1 MLEIPNFLF
10 KNVMKMFTW
19 IDHGNNLRLIWP
31 HDTLYWSAVGLVFGH
46 HWRRRG
52 EDPSQNYVTEMFHP
66 LFHCLKSFWIKFY
79 PVGNSSISHQIFS
92 KTTLIAFLNFKLPH
106 FQSLTNIDPC
116 SHYGK
121 ISNSSLLLP
130 VTVRDRTGGGDMVYS
145 QAYSVTIWLSIYFGF
160 KRQSCWEISQSFPSK
175 NLNKKLVAGNRPR
188 ALKKNQY
195 FNV

>member
-1 MLEIPNFLF
+1 MTSWHPVLAHCAFSVWTSLTPERRGPLTELCYRDVLSFVSLF
-10 KNVMKMFTW
+10 KVILN
-19 IDHGNNLRLIWP
+19 
-31 HDTLYWSAVGLVFGH
+31 
-46 HWRRRG
+46 
-52 EDPSQNYVTEMFHP
+52 
-66 LFHCLKSFWIKFY
+66 
-79 PVGNSSISHQIFS
+79 PVGNSSISHQIIS
-92 KTTLIAFLNFKLPH
+92 QTTLIAFLNFKLPH

-121 ISNSSLLLP
+121 KSNSSLLLP
-130 VTVRDRTGGGDMVYS
+130 VTVGDRTGGGDMVYS